1 MDLKR
6 VKTNELIECYN
17 IVLDYLKQLES
28 KKKEVETSNEG
39 NH

>member
-6 VKTNELIECYN
+6 VKTNELIERYN

-28 KKKEVETSNEG
+28 KKKEVEKSNEG

>member
-28 KKKEVETSNEG
+28 KKNEVEKSNEG

>member
-28 KKKEVETSNEG
+28 KKKEVETSTEG
-39 NH
+39 KH

>member
-28 KKKEVETSNEG
+28 KKKEVEKSNEG
-39 NH
+39 KH

>member
-6 VKTNELIECYN
+6 VKTNELIECDDM
-17 IVLDYLKQLES
+17 VLDYVKQLES
-28 KKKEVETSNEG
+28 KKKEVEKSNEG

>member
-28 KKKEVETSNEG
+28 MKKEVEKSNEG